1 MCLLVTLTH
10 VNQSVSQSIH
20 KPVNHQVKYTNAN
33 KNRTVSPTGV
43 QTQTKIQ
50 QSHQL
55 DCRHKQKLNSLA
67 NWTADTNKNRT
78 VSPTGLQTQTKLQQ
92 FHQLDC
98 RHKQSPDS
106 LANWT
111 ADTNKNPTV
120 SPTGL
125 QTQDLTL
132 YGWPGKTPR

>member
-55 DCRHKQKLNSLA
+55 DCRHKQKPNSLT
-67 NWTADTNKNRT
+67 NWTADTRSHPVRLVREDAT
-78 VSPTGLQTQTKLQQ
+78 VKVRGVVLAPYVAELMRQLELGGHLAEVVDIASGWFRGL
-92 FHQLDC
+92 
-98 RHKQSPDS
+98 
-106 LANWT
+106 
-111 ADTNKNPTV
+111 
-120 SPTGL
+120 G
-125 QTQDLTL
+125 
-132 YGWPGKTPR
+132 G